1 MAAVPLRIVLI
12 IVGAIVVRALIHR
25 TVRRLV
31 SRVRRRQPR
40 RTQRVE
46 ALGSVLRSTGSAMVL
61 GIASLLVLGELGLNL
76 APLLASA
83 GIAGLALGFGAQH
96 LVKDVV
102 AGLFMLIE
110 DQYGVGDVVQLGDL
124 VGTVEEIGLR
134 ITTLRD
140 DEGVLWYLRNGEI
153 IRVGNRSQGAAR

>member
-12 IVGAIVVRALIHR
+12 VVGAIVARALIHR

-46 ALGSVLRSTGSAMVL
+46 ALGSVLRSTASAAVL
-61 GIASLLVLGELGLNL
+61 GIAGLLVLGELGLNL

-110 DQYGVGDVVQLGDL
+110 DQYGVGDLVQLGD
-124 VGTVEEIGLR
+124 VTGTVEEIGLR
-134 ITTLRD
+134 VTTLRD
-140 DEGVLWYLRNGEI
+140 ADGVVWYIRNGEI
-153 IRVGNRSQGAAR
+153 ARVANHSQER